1 MSATER
7 KQLVLDYF
15 QSLVDDDF
23 GRMRELFVEDVK
35 WRMPPTAQTR
45 FGMPVPTVG
54 VEEFL
59 RLQRQGIEEIYHPRE
74 WQPHV
79 LIAEGDHV
87 AALVGLEAVTPN
99 GATYRNTYLF
109 LFEFEGERISQ
120 FWEFVYTAFVHDF
133 LASVNADPA
142 AEDA

>member
-23 GRMRELFVEDVK
+23 GRMRELCRGREVVDA
-35 WRMPPTAQTR
+35 PTAQTR

-109 LFEFEGERISQ
+109 LFEFKGERISQ
-120 FWEFVYTAFVHDF
+120 FWEFVDTAFVHDF
-133 LASVNADPA
+133 LASVNAGPA